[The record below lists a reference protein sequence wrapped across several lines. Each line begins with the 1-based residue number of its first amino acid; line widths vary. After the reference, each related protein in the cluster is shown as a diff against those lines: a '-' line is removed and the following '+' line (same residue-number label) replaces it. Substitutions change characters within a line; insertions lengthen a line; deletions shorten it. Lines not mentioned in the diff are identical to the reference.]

1 MSREIYQLR
10 DALEAF
16 WKWED
21 MLQETDRDAWKE
33 FQWLTNDLD
42 EAVAG
47 AEEDLTL
54 AEYEAQEYLSRME
67 SLEDELYYANEQI
80 NLLSDQLENIRKAVK
95 GEL

>member
-42 EAVAG
+42 EAVAF
-47 AEEDLTL
+47 AEEELQL